1 MSSWRPASAARGT
14 RVFVYRGPVSA
25 WCVVILAC
33 VLAACSRSTAASSD
47 AAAAEPAPDL
57 SKGYGAAEDV
67 VKAFFVAA
75 ESEDCAALAKI
86 LILPDAGTL
95 TPEGCE
101 AITHDFTE
109 SKAHLL
115 RITES
120 KVDGRDKRVVL
131 VSTEVE
137 YTKKKSGS
145 LHQWVIRAEWR
156 NGIWK
161 VRF

>member
-1 MSSWRPASAARGT
+1 MIGWRLLVVALAMVGCRNAPASDNQAD
-14 RVFVYRGPVSA
+14 
-25 WCVVILAC
+25 
-33 VLAACSRSTAASSD
+33 SS
-47 AAAAEPAPDL
+47 PPSLPDL
-57 SKGYGAAEDV
+57 SAGLAAPEAAVKRFFTAAEG
-67 VKAFFVAA
+67 
-75 ESEDCAALAKI
+75 EDCPTLAEL

-95 TPEGCE
+95 TAEGCE

-115 RITES
+115 RIIES

-137 YTKKKSGS
+137 YQKKKSGN

-156 NGIWK
+156 GGVWK